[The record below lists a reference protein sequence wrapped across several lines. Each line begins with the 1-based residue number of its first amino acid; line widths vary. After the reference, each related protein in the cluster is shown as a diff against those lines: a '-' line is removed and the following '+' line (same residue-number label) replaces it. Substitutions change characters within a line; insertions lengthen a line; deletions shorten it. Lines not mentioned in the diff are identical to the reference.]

1 MVGNRACCSTGRTAI
16 LNEGQL
22 SFPGLLTVLWAYASI
37 SGSSRAWHISQRS
50 LCVSQGSLNLIHV
63 RCDTNTLYGW
73 HFHRPRMVKQNLIK
87 LWLADILTHDHDVCI
102 GQNGSVSIG
111 GLTLIDSTVRNLGI
125 MYNYGVT
132 NYPPVSCWGLWN
144 NTKVHS
150 VNTKF

>member
-1 MVGNRACCSTGRTAI
+1 M
-16 LNEGQL
+16 
-22 SFPGLLTVLWAYASI
+22 
-37 SGSSRAWHISQRS
+37 
-50 LCVSQGSLNLIHV
+50 
-63 RCDTNTLYGW
+63 YGW
-73 HFHRPRMVKQNLIK
+73 YFHRPRMVKQNLIK

-144 NTKVHS
+144 NTKGTLSEHKVLNQH
-150 VNTKF
+150 N

>member
-37 SGSSRAWHISQRS
+37 S
-50 LCVSQGSLNLIHV
+50 SLNLIHV